1 MLPYFRRYSIYVSII
16 AIALPVIVSTVWPL
30 FTGQMMA
37 ASITGMVAMFALF
50 VLGLF
55 AGYAVF
61 GKRAD
66 AEAEKY
72 LSKYNDDCDPKAL
85 VDEGAKLASS
95 IQFPCDQSG
104 SWFMAY
110 YAQALLDLGEVDKA
124 KEVLSGLRAS
134 LVAAKKPVVKVG
146 ILANLLPLEEK
157 AEGPSA
163 AQALVQEGIRLCGEV
178 PGAGAAQFRE
188 FFESQQK
195 VLEAELSGNPADIAK
210 LSASIVGNDRYPMR
224 IRVEYAW
231 REASAQY
238 KLGDLAK
245 EKSCLEFVATHG
257 GKLALATKAKERLG
271 KIEA

>member
-1 MLPYFRRYSIYVSII
+1 MLPYFRRYSIYVCII
-16 AIALPVIVSTVWPL
+16 AIALPVIASTVWPL
-30 FTGQMMA
+30 VTGQLMA
-37 ASITGMVAMFALF
+37 ASLGGLVAMFALF

-55 AGYAVF
+55 IGYAIF

-66 AEAEKY
+66 AEAEK
-72 LSKYNDDCDPKAL
+72 LLAKYNDDCDPKAL

-104 SWFMAY
+104 SWFMTY
-110 YAQALLDLGEVDKA
+110 YAQALLDLGETDKA

-134 LVAAKKPVVKVG
+134 LLAAKKPAPKVG
-146 ILANLLPLEEK
+146 ILANILPLEEK
-157 AEGPSA
+157 SEGPAA

-178 PGAGAAQFRE
+178 PGNGAAQFRD

-195 VLEAELSGNPADIAK
+195 VLEAELSGGPADVAK

-245 EKSCLEFVATHG
+245 EKDSLDFVVHHG
-257 GKLALATKAKERLG
+257 GKLALVQKASERLSTLR
-271 KIEA
+271 